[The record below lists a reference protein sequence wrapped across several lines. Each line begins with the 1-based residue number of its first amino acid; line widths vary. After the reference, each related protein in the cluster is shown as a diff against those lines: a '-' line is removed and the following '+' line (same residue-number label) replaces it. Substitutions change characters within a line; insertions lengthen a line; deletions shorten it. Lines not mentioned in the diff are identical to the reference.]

1 MAKTNANYSV
11 LVDVELDTSSIQKQ
25 LKNAT
30 KNLKVN
36 VDTKGAING
45 IEDLGSAMD
54 DTNLS
59 FNAANEVFRTTI
71 DVITSMVDQVYELDG
86 ALTEFR
92 KVSDL
97 SGQSLEEYTDYL
109 SQLGLTVGRTTSE
122 MLEAATEFR
131 KNGFNDSDAAMLGQI
146 AAMYQNVSD
155 EAISAG
161 DSASFIISQLIA
173 FNMEADDATHIIDA
187 VNETANQFSVSSGE
201 LARGLGIVAS
211 TSSAMGNSMEQ
222 TLGMLTAISEQTRN
236 VNRSARGLN
245 TIFSRLSQVLDDASS
260 TGAALTQIY
269 NDLGIALYDAEGQM
283 RPMYD
288 ILGELAGQWD
298 SLDTNT
304 QQYIALTSAGMKVP
318 LQGKL
323 TGTALELWIPNY
335 NRNVMV
341 A

>member
-25 LKNAT
+25 LKNAN

-36 VDTKGAING
+36 VDAKGAING

-71 DVITSMVDQVYELDG
+71 DVITSMVDQVYELDE

-236 VNRSARGLN
+236 VNRSARGN
-245 TIFSRLSQVLDDASS
+245 GSLSIQ
-260 TGAALTQIY
+260 
-269 NDLGIALYDAEGQM
+269 
-283 RPMYD
+283 
-288 ILGELAGQWD
+288 
-298 SLDTNT
+298 
-304 QQYIALTSAGMKVP
+304 
-318 LQGKL
+318 
-323 TGTALELWIPNY
+323 
-335 NRNVMV
+335 
-341 A
+341 

>member
-25 LKNAT
+25 LQNAT
-30 KNLKVN
+30 KKLKVN
-36 VDTKGAING
+36 VDAQGAIKD

-54 DTNLS
+54 DTSLS

-71 DVITSMVDQVYELDG
+71 DVITSIVDQVYELDG

-109 SQLGLTVGRTTSE
+109 SQLGSTVGRTTSE
-122 MLEAATEFR
+122 MVEAATEFR
-131 KNGFNDSDAAMLGQI
+131 KNGFNDEDSATLAQI

-173 FNMEADDATHIIDA
+173 FNMEADESIHIIDA

-222 TLGMLTAISEQTRN
+222 TLGI
-236 VNRSARGLN
+236 
-245 TIFSRLSQVLDDASS
+245 
-260 TGAALTQIY
+260 
-269 NDLGIALYDAEGQM
+269 
-283 RPMYD
+283 
-288 ILGELAGQWD
+288 
-298 SLDTNT
+298 
-304 QQYIALTSAGMKVP
+304 
-318 LQGKL
+318 
-323 TGTALELWIPNY
+323 
-335 NRNVMV
+335 MV
-341 A
+341 